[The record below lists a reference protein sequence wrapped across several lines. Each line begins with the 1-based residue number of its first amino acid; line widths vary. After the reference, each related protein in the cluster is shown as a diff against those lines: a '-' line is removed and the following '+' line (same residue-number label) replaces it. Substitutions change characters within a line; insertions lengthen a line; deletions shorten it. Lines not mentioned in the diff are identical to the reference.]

1 MTAAGRRLWR
11 AFLRR
16 VVRGNQWMPFLRAG
30 AAKGTAALY
39 DRSLSAGIGYY
50 GRNTD
55 LAGLGLNW
63 AEARGIDGDQF
74 TLEAFYRFSISARP
88 ADHAVGAVHLEPTA
102 EPRPGQRGPV
112 RPRTRLVF

>member
-1 MTAAGRRLWR
+1 
-11 AFLRR
+11 
-16 VVRGNQWMPFLRAG
+16 MPFLRAG

-74 TLEAFYRFSISARP
+74 TLEAFYRFSISP
-88 ADHAVGAVHLEPTA
+88 GLQITPSVQFISNPLLN
-102 EPRPGQRGPV
+102 PGQDSVALFGL
-112 RPRTRLVF
+112 RTRLVF